1 VEVKAT
7 SLNHRIGK
15 LEDRIAR
22 DSTVTDYRAGATMK
36 QVEVCLFDAFDPER
50 WDRLADT
57 GDARFDA
64 DRGALLFHPDSVQ
77 ARAIEE
83 AGYCET

>member
-1 VEVKAT
+1 MTAT
-7 SLNHRIGK
+7 SMNHRIGK

-22 DSTVTDYRAGATMK
+22 VSTVTDFRAGAK
-36 QVEVCLFDAFDPER
+36 IRQLEVCLLEEAGDLDGWDP
-50 WDRLADT
+50 

>member
-1 VEVKAT
+1 MTAT
-7 SLNHRIGK
+7 SMNHRIGK

-22 DSTVTDYRAGATMK
+22 RPAATDFRADATMK
-36 QVEVCLFDAFDPER
+36 QVEVCLVDAFDPER
-50 WDRLADT
+50 WDRLPGT